1 MALFALILAVLGL
14 SCSAYLWLELQK
26 KPSNEHLREKL
37 SIYSDELSKNYGK
50 QFREIETEWAD
61 MYSKFMRLAGR
72 VDKVRAL
79 ESPKPDVPNEA
90 VAPTRSDLLRRR
102 RGGPPHNV

>member
-1 MALFALILAVLGL
+1 MGLLGVILAVLGL
-14 SCSAYLWLELQK
+14 SCCVYLWLELQK

-37 SIYSDELSKNYGK
+37 SLYSDELSKNYGK

-72 VDKVRAL
+72 VDKVKAL
-79 ESPKPDVPNEA
+79 ETPKEQGPVQ
-90 VAPTRSDLLRRR
+90 APALTRNDLLRKR
-102 RGGPPHNV
+102 RGGTLE